1 MVGRLPRATGPE
13 VIRALK
19 RGGWVEIRTT
29 GGHAHLK
36 HPTRGQL
43 VTVGTHAGEIIPP
56 GTLKSIVRQA
66 GLTADELK
74 DLL

>member
-1 MVGRLPRATGPE
+1 MSGRLPRATGPA
-13 VIRALK
+13 VIRALE
-19 RGGWVEIRTT
+19 RGGWIRIRTT

-36 HPTRGQL
+36 HPDRSGL

-56 GTLKSIVRQA
+56 GTMKSILRQS
-66 GLTADELK
+66 GLTANELK